1 MDAALASRGIATVS
15 RSPPKSLP
23 RGKVCVQY
31 DDILLRLPRNICHV
45 SLGLVVS
52 FFSRQDLGEW

>member
-31 DDILLRLPRNICHV
+31 DVIYYSVSREIFATCH
-45 SLGLVVS
+45 
-52 FFSRQDLGEW
+52 